1 MWARD
6 EAAMG
11 KRLMW
16 VLWPAFLAAGAGEM
30 LLFAFIDPT
39 DLHIHG
45 APVALS
51 RDAVYTLVFFALWLL
66 MSLSSAMTVFLAAS
80 PFEINR
86 CPLPRSDRPSVCPK

>member
-1 MWARD
+1 MD
-6 EAAMG
+6 

-30 LLFAFIDPT
+30 LLFAFIDPS

-45 APVALS
+45 APVAAS
-51 RDAVYTLVFFALWLL
+51 REGIYTLVFFALWAL
-66 MSLSSAMTVFLAAS
+66 MSASSALTVFLAAS

-86 CPLPRSDRPSVCPK
+86 CPLDKAHRPDACPK